1 MNFRDFSY
9 IISPMQTTYT
19 VNTDELDERF
29 LASIKAAFPRRQVK
43 IEVNDD
49 AEETEY
55 LLSDPARKER
65 LLLAI
70 DDINHGRNLVTPDQS
85 LFR

>member
-1 MNFRDFSY
+1 
-9 IISPMQTTYT
+9 MQTTYT
-19 VNTDELDERF
+19 LNTDELDEGF
-29 LASIKAAFPRRQVK
+29 LQRVKSAFPRRQVT
-43 IEVNDD
+43 IAVNDEAD
-49 AEETEY
+49 ETEY

-65 LLLAI
+65 LLRAI

>member
-1 MNFRDFSY
+1 
-9 IISPMQTTYT
+9 MQTTYQI
-19 VNTDELDERF
+19 NTDELDDRF
-29 LASIKAAFPRRQVK
+29 VASIKAAFPRRNVT
-43 IEVNDD
+43 IAVNDEAD
-49 AEETEY
+49 ETEY

-65 LLLAI
+65 LLRAI

>member
-1 MNFRDFSY
+1 
-9 IISPMQTTYT
+9 MQTTFAI
-19 VNTDELDERF
+19 NTDELDERF
-29 LASIKAAFPRRQVK
+29 LAGVKTMFPHRQVT
-43 IEVNDD
+43 IAVNDEAD
-49 AEETEY
+49 ETEY

-65 LLLAI
+65 LLRAI

>member
-1 MNFRDFSY
+1 
-9 IISPMQTTYT
+9 MQTTYQL
-19 VNTDELDERF
+19 NTEELDDRF
-29 LASIKAAFPRRQVK
+29 LSSIKAAFPHRKVT
-43 IEVNDD
+43 IAVNDEVD
-49 AEETEY
+49 ETEY

-65 LLLAI
+65 LLRAI